1 MCTQTMPLER
11 SWVSRTR
18 TRLYIGQEA
27 MTGGTVDTA
36 EAHTVDNPR
45 HVLCPTLAVFARGG
59 VLHVFFFL
67 QELLS

>member
-1 MCTQTMPLER
+1 
-11 SWVSRTR
+11 
-18 TRLYIGQEA
+18 